1 MFTLMI
7 HSRWRLVLSLAGGL
21 LLSGLLAIPAQA
33 QNAPQSGWRM
43 PNLNP
48 LQGTSKAQPKPA
60 NTASKPLVPNLLD
73 PFGLIPGTSSAKTSS
88 ASFGQPK
95 PPSTWKKMTTGTKRM
110 ANQTAD
116 FLNPFN
122 DVAPAT
128 HEENLTGS
136 NSMFNNQANKRPV
149 QAAKEKKSW
158 LPGWNSAQGTESK
171 PKTVNDF
178 LSQPRMQ
185 P

>member
-1 MFTLMI
+1 MFTPLLQ
-7 HSRWRLVLSLAGGL
+7 SRSRFCLAIAGSLL
-21 LLSGLLAIPAQA
+21 ISGLIALPVHA

-48 LQGTSKAQPKPA
+48 FQGTSSAPAKPA
-60 NTASKPLVPNLLD
+60 NNGSKPLVPKLLN

-95 PPSTWKKMTTGTKRM
+95 APSTWQKMTTGTKRM

-122 DVAPAT
+122 DAAPT
-128 HEENLTGS
+128 VREESLTGS
-136 NSMFNNQANKRPV
+136 NSMFNSQANKRPV

-158 LPGWNSAQGTESK
+158 LPGWNSTQGTESK